1 MSFVLD
7 FLRGK
12 TLGLLG
18 LCNFVD
24 ESKYILFLQCNVQFI
39 IIIIYIYLH
48 YITYNLVMPITSRVN
63 FDAPVAEGKI
73 ENKNENV
80 TGDDE
85 ANVFP
90 MQK

>member
-39 IIIIYIYLH
+39 IIIYIYLH

-73 ENKNENV
+73 EN
-80 TGDDE
+80 
-85 ANVFP
+85 
-90 MQK
+90 

>member
-1 MSFVLD
+1 
-7 FLRGK
+7 
-12 TLGLLG
+12 
-18 LCNFVD
+18 
-24 ESKYILFLQCNVQFI
+24 
-39 IIIIYIYLH
+39 
-48 YITYNLVMPITSRVN
+48 MPITSRVN